1 MNEENFEIEM
11 NIPSLDNPS
20 IFVINYHEICDSLD
34 VVENPQLTFK
44 APGFSIIDALN
55 QLNDKMFRHNKHY
68 IIDSYYE
75 MQQ

>member
-1 MNEENFEIEM
+1 M

-20 IFVINYHEICDSLD
+20 IFVINYHEIYNGLD

-44 APGFSIIDALN
+44 ATGFTIIDVLN
-55 QLNDKMFRHNKHY
+55 KLNYEMFRHNKHY
-68 IIDSYYE
+68 IIDSFYE